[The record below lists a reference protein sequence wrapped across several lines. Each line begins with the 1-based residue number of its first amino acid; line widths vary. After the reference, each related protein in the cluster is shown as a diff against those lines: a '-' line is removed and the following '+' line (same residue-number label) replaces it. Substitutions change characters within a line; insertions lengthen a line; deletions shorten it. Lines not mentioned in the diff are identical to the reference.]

1 LITAKAGKINKCKLT
16 ICGLVVILA
25 RIALIDRSIMKL
37 RAKPFALVALTVAVC
52 LSGKA
57 LYDSKHFDYT
67 PSKYTI
73 IQTQIEHQGL
83 QADKSKTM
91 GALAAL
97 MLLADGHLDAG
108 EEAFV
113 AKLNQDPKA
122 TLTPCVQ
129 PGSVE
134 ETELAGIEATEV
146 AQGYESFTKL
156 LAEFTGA
163 PGVALE
169 MDDVAYLVG
178 GLVALP
184 TSKLNSKLAVTVIKA
199 ASGPLS
205 CVTPEAPLQIGQ
217 VKK

>member
-1 LITAKAGKINKCKLT
+1 
-16 ICGLVVILA
+16 
-25 RIALIDRSIMKL
+25 MKF
-37 RAKPFALVALTVAVC
+37 RTKPVAIVALTVAVG

-57 LYDSKHFDYT
+57 LYDSKHYDYT
-67 PSKYTI
+67 PSKYTA

-83 QADKSKTM
+83 QADKSQSM

-97 MLLADGHLDAG
+97 MLLADGQLDAG

-122 TLTPCVQ
+122 TLMPCVQ

-134 ETELAGIEATEV
+134 EAELAGIDPAKV
-146 AQGYESFTKL
+146 ALGYQSFTKL
-156 LAEFTGA
+156 LSEFTGA
-163 PGVALE
+163 PGVALQ

-184 TSKLNSKLAVTVIKA
+184 TSTLNPKLAVTLIKA
-199 ASGPLS
+199 AGGPLS

-217 VKK
+217 GKK